1 MLSVPQIGLYLWP
14 NFTDP
19 LKGTLP
25 AASQVAFLLPNP
37 ILYLDNPDFL
47 AVWNKRKRNWSVLW
61 MNKLPGDLFS
71 EKHVFHI
78 NPWKKK
84 LSNYFFFFWP
94 LPPIAGKATSVIKMR
109 CSLCS
114 LLFVS
119 EYLIWWNS
127 QLIHI
132 LVFSFCDFWLIATSA
147 LCFQFLLWH
156 YRR

>member
-1 MLSVPQIGLYLWP
+1 MFRAVLMLSVPQISLYLWP

-84 LSNYFFFFWP
+84 VIKLFFF
-94 LPPIAGKATSVIKMR
+94 LATASYSRQSHICYQDEVFPV
-109 CSLCS
+109 
-114 LLFVS
+114 LLIVCFRVS
-119 EYLIWWNS
+119 YLMKFTVDT
-127 QLIHI
+127 H
-132 LVFSFCDFWLIATSA
+132 FSFL
-147 LCFQFLLWH
+147 LLWFLAYSH
-156 YRR
+156 